1 MKTTELDTVTATM
14 IAESQIEPAY
24 PEQFIEAWQYLID
37 NGMVWKLQGFFGRTA
52 KTLISEGLCTMPNDK
67 S

>member
-1 MKTTELDTVTATM
+1 MKTTELDTATAIM
-14 IAESQIEPAY
+14 IAESVIEPAY
-24 PEQFIEAWQYLID
+24 PEQFIEAWQHLID

-52 KTLISEGLCTMPNDK
+52 KTLISEGLCTMPTDK